1 MSCRRGSRTQLTVR
15 VHSETRASYQERYNY
30 IHGSLVA
37 LSPCSVLGLR
47 HGFSNSQLLVVRIK
61 LIQICRVAQYLVT
74 ASLQLDLSALTSRLL
89 ARCLHVLQVLVE
101 HLAAHRC
108 HDVFLVRIDGHLLK
122 VELLA
127 TQATLA

>member
-1 MSCRRGSRTQLTVR
+1 MSCQRGCRTQLTVR
-15 VHSETRASYQERYNY
+15 VHSATRASYLERYIIFN
-30 IHGSLVA
+30 VA

-47 HGFSNSQLLVVRIK
+47 HRFSNSQLLVVRIK
-61 LIQICRVAQYLVT
+61 LFQILRVAQYLVT

-101 HLAAHRC
+101 HLAAHGC
-108 HDVFLVRIDGHLLK
+108 HDVFVHIDSHLLK
-122 VELLA
+122 VKLLV